1 MASPGASAVGTE
13 HRYQNQTGTKQFF
26 IYFPCKYVE
35 HFWGHFK
42 DRKKL
47 EENVLQAQR
56 SVMFKALTWGIMV
69 IPTSEDLHQGRNNKV
84 D

>member
-13 HRYQNQTGTKQFF
+13 HRYQNQILYLFSMQICGAFL
-26 IYFPCKYVE
+26 
-35 HFWGHFK
+35 GHFK